1 MDIKVREVEAEEKSS
16 QEIEQELLNKHE
28 EKQQSETEQESM
40 EVKAVE
46 PEAEVETLSPE
57 SEVLLVR
64 LLKKALVT
72 EIDPE
77 DVDTITS
84 LNDINEINA
93 KDTLTMLINVMK
105 KYSTDID
112 IET

>member
-1 MDIKVREVEAEEKSS
+1 MKKFLKIYNIITEQDDVPTEEVPVEGELPAEELPV
-16 QEIEQELLNKHE
+16 E
-28 EKQQSETEQESM
+28 
-40 EVKAVE
+40 E

-77 DVDTITS
+77 DVDTIAS
-84 LNDINEINA
+84 LNDINEVNA

>member
-1 MDIKVREVEAEEKSS
+1 MKKFLKIYNIITEQDDVPAEELPV
-16 QEIEQELLNKHE
+16 E
-28 EKQQSETEQESM
+28 
-40 EVKAVE
+40 E

-77 DVDTITS
+77 DVDTIAS
-84 LNDINEINA
+84 LNDINEVNA
-93 KDTLTMLINVMK
+93 KDTLTMLIAVMK

>member
-1 MDIKVREVEAEEKSS
+1 MKKFLKIYNTITEQDEVEPVEADLPAEGLPAEEP
-16 QEIEQELLNKHE
+16 QI
-28 EKQQSETEQESM
+28 
-40 EVKAVE
+40 
-46 PEAEVETLSPE
+46 ETLSPE

-77 DVDTITS
+77 DVDTVS
-84 LNDINEINA
+84 ALNDINEVNA

>member
-1 MDIKVREVEAEEKSS
+1 MKKFLKTYNAILEQDGELPPEEVPPAPVEAP
-16 QEIEQELLNKHE
+16 
-28 EKQQSETEQESM
+28 
-40 EVKAVE
+40 APE
-46 PEAEVETLSPE
+46 PEVETLSPE

-72 EIDPE
+72 EIDAN
-77 DVDTITS
+77 DVDSIS
-84 LNDINEINA
+84 DMNDINENNA
-93 KDTLTMLINVMK
+93 KLSLQILINIMK

>member
-1 MDIKVREVEAEEKSS
+1 MKKFLKIYNIITEQDDVPAEEAPV
-16 QEIEQELLNKHE
+16 EGELPAE
-28 EKQQSETEQESM
+28 ELPVE
-40 EVKAVE
+40 E

-93 KDTLTMLINVMK
+93 KYTLTMLINVMK

>member
-1 MDIKVREVEAEEKSS
+1 MKKFLKIYNTITEQVEVEPVEADLPAEGLPAEE
-16 QEIEQELLNKHE
+16 LPAE
-28 EKQQSETEQESM
+28 EPQI
-40 EVKAVE
+40 
-46 PEAEVETLSPE
+46 ETLSPE

-77 DVDTITS
+77 DVDTVS
-84 LNDINEINA
+84 ALNDINEVNA

>member
-1 MDIKVREVEAEEKSS
+1 MKKFFKIYNTIVEQDEVPVEEVPVQDIPIEEP
-16 QEIEQELLNKHE
+16 QI
-28 EKQQSETEQESM
+28 
-40 EVKAVE
+40 
-46 PEAEVETLSPE
+46 ETLSPE

-72 EIDPE
+72 EINPE
-77 DVDTITS
+77 DVDTVS
-84 LNDINEINA
+84 ALNDINEVNA

-112 IET
+112 VET

>member
-1 MDIKVREVEAEEKSS
+1 MKKFFKIYNTIVEQDEVPVEEVPVQDIPVE
-16 QEIEQELLNKHE
+16 
-28 EKQQSETEQESM
+28 
-40 EVKAVE
+40 E
-46 PEAEVETLSPE
+46 PQIETLSPE

-77 DVDTITS
+77 DVDTISS
-84 LNDINEINA
+84 LSDINEVNA
-93 KDTLTMLINVMK
+93 KQTLTMLIAVMK

-112 IET
+112 IEL

>member
-1 MDIKVREVEAEEKSS
+1 MQDIPIEEP
-16 QEIEQELLNKHE
+16 QI
-28 EKQQSETEQESM
+28 
-40 EVKAVE
+40 
-46 PEAEVETLSPE
+46 ETLSPE

-72 EIDPE
+72 EINPE
-77 DVDTITS
+77 DVDTVS
-84 LNDINEINA
+84 ALNDINEVNA

>member
-1 MDIKVREVEAEEKSS
+1 MKKFLKLYNVITEQDGVPAEEVPVEAELPAE
-16 QEIEQELLNKHE
+16 ELPAE
-28 EKQQSETEQESM
+28 EP
-40 EVKAVE
+40 A
-46 PEAEVETLSPE
+46 AEVETLSPE

-77 DVDTITS
+77 DVDTISS
-84 LNDINEINA
+84 LTDINEVNA
-93 KDTLTMLINVMK
+93 KDALTMLIAVMK

>member
-1 MDIKVREVEAEEKSS
+1 MKKFFKIYNTIVEQDEVPVEEVPVQDIPIEEP
-16 QEIEQELLNKHE
+16 QI
-28 EKQQSETEQESM
+28 
-40 EVKAVE
+40 
-46 PEAEVETLSPE
+46 ETLSPE

>member
-1 MDIKVREVEAEEKSS
+1 MKKFLKIYNIITEQDDVPAEEVPV
-16 QEIEQELLNKHE
+16 EGELPAE
-28 EKQQSETEQESM
+28 ELPVE
-40 EVKAVE
+40 E

-77 DVDTITS
+77 DVDTIAS
-84 LNDINEINA
+84 LNDINEVNA

>member
-1 MDIKVREVEAEEKSS
+1 MKKFFKIYNTIVEQDEVPVEEVPAEE
-16 QEIEQELLNKHE
+16 LPVE
-28 EKQQSETEQESM
+28 EPQI
-40 EVKAVE
+40 
-46 PEAEVETLSPE
+46 ETLSPE

-72 EIDPE
+72 EINPE
-77 DVDTITS
+77 DVDTVS
-84 LNDINEINA
+84 ALNDINEVNA

>member
-1 MDIKVREVEAEEKSS
+1 MKKFFKIYNTIVEQDEVPVEEVPVQDIPIEEP
-16 QEIEQELLNKHE
+16 QI
-28 EKQQSETEQESM
+28 
-40 EVKAVE
+40 
-46 PEAEVETLSPE
+46 ETLSPE

-72 EIDPE
+72 EINPE
-77 DVDTITS
+77 DVDTVS
-84 LNDINEINA
+84 ALNDINEVNA